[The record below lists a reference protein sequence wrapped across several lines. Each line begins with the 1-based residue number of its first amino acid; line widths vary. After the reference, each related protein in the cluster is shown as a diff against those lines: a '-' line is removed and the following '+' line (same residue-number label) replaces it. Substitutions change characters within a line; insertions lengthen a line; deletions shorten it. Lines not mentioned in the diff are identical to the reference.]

1 MKNSLKLI
9 LGVSLCSASLLINPT
24 NHNVI
29 AETVKTND
37 SQQNIDDTLESN
49 TDITVDSAQIKDSST
64 ADADLSEQKEEE
76 ISDIAPRA
84 TTRSVSDDLIASLK
98 EGWSNIPLGSN
109 NGVILNPIN
118 QSKIGFS
125 KRGIN
130 NNMPSIY
137 SLLSFYVEDPFGE
150 SYIYGHRKVTFIPF
164 VNDTQI
170 YWTTSNT
177 GSGIRNGGIGYDNE
191 VDSKYNYLFSE
202 TYFLKKDNQLRQ
214 IMKDSKNEI
223 VYVLTVSL
231 LENNNFSSQFQMYNC
246 SSKNKKFALLEM
258 ADTFYYDD
266 YVPIYTLA
274 NNSGFYLKPDDDM
287 KFEIKIKNKDNE
299 FIGDYRRMAPGIYT
313 SASYKNNYGNY
324 APSYLERVNAF
335 ESKFNKNGIEQYNYP
350 ADVVITQGADSAY
363 QLGTDA
369 VNVPPGGYINGATE
383 LFVGLTVN
391 EMVLESTPTE
401 LNVYEDYDKDTKF
414 NYTLSNI
421 SRRAL
426 HGVIVTTYPNNEKV
440 EENYVSKLDKNKG
453 EDITGQVDVLRT
465 TLPDILNDEPGTI
478 KTYPTKLGAKSI
490 KTTPTEVADIPS
502 NDLDFNINVF
512 KLGATPVNQVVQ
524 KGDKLDRKS
533 DKFLKNPI
541 ILPGHNANYTFLDDP
556 VDTSSVGLKYDSI
569 RMTDINQQE
578 KTQDIKV
585 PISVVDGEIPE
596 NGLVLYSNNFQTK
609 KETFAFKTS
618 AEIDADILKLSKTQ
632 SWDANIGSDENVNIE
647 VESKTLPLN
656 PDYGTYEAVI
666 KSTRDSDVV
675 YKKITIEI
683 SDVQD
688 VQVQF
693 VDEDNE
699 NIIEPVIITG
709 KVGEKIDLTENKE
722 LQSKIQQIIDKNYE
736 LDETPENEKDL
747 EIQPQETTVQYKFKG
762 ILFVK
767 SSPLYMNFG
776 RSFLSKP
783 FIKVEN
789 AIYDQPLVVWDN
801 RKNAGEWKLTATLK
815 QQLTSQDFPEEV
827 LPSAIRY
834 KKNEKE
840 SVILS
845 KDVSEPIAIV
855 SPSEHDETNIS
866 EDWDNNKSGLFLEV
880 ASGEVLK
887 SGKYKAKIL
896 WQVEQTP

>member
-1 MKNSLKLI
+1 MKNSLKLF
-9 LGVSLCSASLLINPT
+9 LGMSLCSASLLITQT

-29 AETVKTND
+29 ADTLETND
-37 SQQNIDDTLESN
+37 SQQSIDDTSESN
-49 TDITVDSAQIKDSST
+49 SDIVLDSSQS
-64 ADADLSEQKEEE
+64 DKFSINVPDLDKQKEEDH
-76 ISDIAPRA
+76 SNVLPRA
-84 TTRSVSDDLIASLK
+84 TTGSMSDQLIASLK
-98 EGWSNIPLGSN
+98 DGWENIPLGSTE
-109 NGVILNPIN
+109 GVIVNPIN

-130 NNMPSIY
+130 NNMNSIF
-137 SLLSFYVEDPFGE
+137 SLSGFYVEDPFGE
-150 SYIYGHRKVTFIPF
+150 SYVYGKRKTAFIPY
-164 VNDTQI
+164 VNDSTL
-170 YWTTSNT
+170 YWTTSNKS
-177 GSGIRNGGIGYDNE
+177 SGIRNGGIGYDNE
-191 VDSKYNYLFSE
+191 VDSKGNYLFSE

-223 VYVLTVSL
+223 VYVLNVSL
-231 LENNNFSSQFQMYNC
+231 LENNNFGIQFQMHNC
-246 SSKNKKFALLEM
+246 SSKTKKMALLEM
-258 ADTFYYDD
+258 ADTYYYND

-287 KFEIKIKNKDNE
+287 KFEIKIKDENNE
-299 FIGDYRRMAPGIYT
+299 FIGDYRRMAPG
-313 SASYKNNYGNY
+313 SYVVSSYVNSYGHKS
-324 APSYLERVNAF
+324 PSYLEKLNHF
-335 ESKFNKNGIEQYNYP
+335 DSKFNKSGIEQYNYP
-350 ADVVITQGADSAY
+350 ADVIITEGLDSAY
-363 QLGTDA
+363 ELGTDA
-369 VNVPPGGYINGATE
+369 TDVPPGGYINGATE
-383 LFVGLTVN
+383 LFVGLTIS
-391 EMVLESTPTE
+391 EMVLESSPTE
-401 LNVYEDYDKDTKF
+401 LNVYEDYDKDSKF
-414 NYTLSNI
+414 DYTLSNI

-426 HGVIVTTYPNNEKV
+426 HGVIDTTYPNNEKV

-453 EDITGQVDVLRT
+453 QNVSGQVNVPRN
-465 TLPDILNDEPGTI
+465 TLPNNLNDVPGTI
-478 KTYPTKLGAKSI
+478 KTYPTRLVAKSV

-502 NDLDFNINVF
+502 NDVDLNINVY

-524 KGDKLDRKS
+524 KGDKLERKS

-541 ILPGHNANYTFLDDP
+541 ILPGHKADYTFSDNP

-569 RMTDINQQE
+569 RMTDINQRE
-578 KTQDIKV
+578 KAQDIKIPV
-585 PISVVDGEIPE
+585 SVVDGEIPE

-609 KETFAFKTS
+609 KETFSFLSDK
-618 AEIDADILKLSKTQ
+618 EIDTEILKLSKTQ
-632 SWDANIGSDENVNIE
+632 SWDANIGSEENVKVE

-656 PDYGTYEAVI
+656 PDYGKYEAVI
-666 KSTRDSDVV
+666 KSTRNSDVV
-675 YKKITIEI
+675 RKKITIEI
-683 SDVQD
+683 SDVQN
-688 VQVQF
+688 VQIKF
-693 VDEDNE
+693 VDEDEE
-699 NIIEPVIITG
+699 NIIDPMIITG
-709 KVGEKIDLTENKE
+709 KVGERIDLTENKDI
-722 LQSKIQQIIDKNYE
+722 QNNVQQIIDKNYA
-736 LDETPENEKDL
+736 LDEVPENEKEL
-747 EIQPQETTVQYKFKG
+747 EIKPQEITVQYKFKG

-845 KDVSEPIAIV
+845 KDVSEPIAIG
-855 SPSEHDETNIS
+855 SHSKDNETNIS
-866 EDWDNNKSGLFLEV
+866 EDWDNKKSGLFLEV